1 MKRYFILLT
10 GLFCLYMNAGTAFA
24 GNPERSGQAGATQLL
39 INPYARSSGLFGMNV
54 ATVAGVEGMLNN
66 PAGLAFGRST
76 EVVIANTQWLMGS
89 GISVNCLGVSQ
100 ALGPNGGTIGVTA
113 MAFGFGQI
121 PITTIDNPDG
131 GLGTYSPTFLNMG
144 ISYGRM
150 MVEDR
155 IYVGFTVKMV
165 HESVPDVSAN
175 GVAFDAGVQYRTG
188 DGKFRLGVALRNIGP
203 TMKFSGDGLTTRL
216 PIYNNGASSDR
227 AMSSKA
233 ATFEMPS
240 ALYVGAAYEIR
251 AGRQSQRYKM
261 KKQTIRGDTS
271 YLKLDS
277 LTVWDHK
284 IIPMFT
290 FISNT
295 FTRDQ
300 LGLGLEY
307 RYMEMLML
315 RASYLYEAKILNTA
329 ERRNVYSGIAVGA
342 SFEFP
347 FSMKNPKVGER
358 NKLLTTIAVD
368 YSYRHTFFFNGTHS
382 FGIRF
387 SL

>member
-1 MKRYFILLT
+1 
-10 GLFCLYMNAGTAFA
+10 
-24 GNPERSGQAGATQLL
+24 
-39 INPYARSSGLFGMNV
+39 
-54 ATVAGVEGMLNN
+54 
-66 PAGLAFGRST
+66 
-76 EVVIANTQWLMGS
+76 
-89 GISVNCLGVSQ
+89 NCIGGSQ

-131 GLGTYSPTFLNMG
+131 GLGTYSPIFMNLG
-144 ISYGRM
+144 VSYGRM

-155 IYVGFTVKMV
+155 IYVGATVKMI
-165 HESVPDVSAN
+165 HESIPDVSAN

-203 TMKFSGDGLTTRL
+203 TMKYSGDGLSTRL

-227 AMSSKA
+227 AMSSKV

-251 AGRQSQRYKM
+251 AGAQTQRYKIR
-261 KKQTIRGDTS
+261 KQVLRGDTT
-271 YLKLDS
+271 YPKLDS
-277 LTVWDHK
+277 LTIWTHK

-300 LGLGLEY
+300 LGFGLEY

-315 RASYLYEAKILNTA
+315 RAAYLYEAKIFNA
-329 ERRNVYSGIAVGA
+329 DERRNIYSGIAVGA

-347 FSMKNPKVGER
+347 FSMKNPKIGER
-358 NKLLTTIAVD
+358 NKLMTTLAVD

-382 FGIRF
+382 FGLRF